1 MIRQAVVL
9 VGGLGSRLGALTAQ
23 TPKPLLEVAGR
34 PFLDRLL
41 DELERHQ
48 IPDVLLLAGFGA
60 DQVQARLA
68 GRPGVRVRVEP
79 RPLGTGGA
87 LRLARDALD
96 DAFFL
101 LNGDSFFDINLWDLA
116 LAAEGE
122 PTLALRRVEDAARY
136 GAAAL
141 DGRRI
146 TAFAERAPQG
156 GSPQSGSPQGAQP
169 NGAAG
174 LINGGV
180 GVLTR
185 AVVDRITDNRPVSL
199 EGEVYPDLVRRGALR
214 GRIYDRPFLDIGVPA
229 DFARAQTW
237 APEVLTR
244 GAVVFD
250 RDGVLNEEVGYAH
263 RPDQIVW
270 VARAAEAVKAVN
282 DAGLYAFVATN
293 QAGVA
298 HGLYGAADVEAL
310 HAWMN
315 AALMAQ
321 GAHIDA
327 FAYSPYH
334 PGGVVEAY
342 RREDPACRKP
352 NPGMLTDL
360 FARFAVERA
369 RSAMIGDRESDMA
382 AAKAAGVEGLLF
394 EGGDLMALV
403 QPLIARLTTE
413 RP

>member
-9 VGGLGSRLGALTAQ
+9 VGGLGTRLGALTAQ

-41 DELERHQ
+41 DELARHQ
-48 IPDVLLLAGFGA
+48 IADILLLAGFGA
-60 DQVQARLA
+60 EQVQARLA

-101 LNGDSFFDINLWDLA
+101 LNGDSLFDINLWDLA
-116 LAAEGE
+116 LVAQGE
-122 PTLALRRVEDAARY
+122 PTLALRHVEDAGRY

-141 DGRRI
+141 DRRRI

-156 GSPQSGSPQGAQP
+156 ASPHGGPP
-169 NGAAG
+169 HTAAG

-185 AVVDRITDNRPVSL
+185 AVVDHIAPDRPVSL
-199 EGEVYPDLVRRGALR
+199 EGEVYPELARRGALR
-214 GRIYDRPFLDIGVPA
+214 GRIYDRPFLDIGVPG

-237 APEVLTR
+237 APQVLTR

-270 VARAAEAVKAVN
+270 VAQAAEAVKAVN
-282 DAGLYAFVATN
+282 DAGLYALVATN

-360 FARFAVERA
+360 FARFAVD
-369 RSAMIGDRESDMA
+369 RSRTAMIGDRASDLA

-394 EGGDLMALV
+394 EGGDLMDLV
-403 QPLIARLTTE
+403 QPLIARLTAG
-413 RP
+413 R